1 MLKNAFECGLAQP
14 KKPSKLQMPFEL
26 KNEIQFKKYILPGN
40 VSEIMLKISMNW
52 APKRVPSLLRS

>member
-1 MLKNAFECGLAQP
+1 MHSSGLAQL
-14 KKPSKLQMPFEL
+14 KETSKLQMPFEL
-26 KNEIQFKKYILPGN
+26 KNEIQFQKYIPGN